1 MMNSSVDFA
10 LRELV
15 RDIVRDE
22 LRIAVRELSQQPQ
35 VPSLPAAEARYLSAH
50 QAAEIAGVTAATI
63 RDWVRKGELRG
74 SRAGRLLRI
83 KNSDLESY
91 LERALEPTK
100 GAQDLDIDARVAE
113 MLEEER
119 TRCASC
125 DHLQKLHQG
134 MQCSARGCDCRRW
147 TLRGS

>member
-1 MMNSSVDFA
+1 MNSSVDFA

-15 RDIVRDE
+15 RDVVREE
-22 LRIAVRELSQQPQ
+22 LRVAVRELSQQPQ
-35 VPSLPAAEARYLSAH
+35 EAPYLNAH

-83 KNSDLESY
+83 KSSDLESF
-91 LERALEPTK
+91 LERALAPVETV
-100 GAQDLDIDARVAE
+100 QDVDIDARVAE

-134 MQCSARGCDCRRW
+134 IQCSARNCECDQWLTRHAR
-147 TLRGS
+147 